1 MDCDRLHCW
10 KLHTTAIR
18 FAVYGVG
25 GRTRIVELPDGE
37 TILYDAGT
45 FGDGSRAERIVEDYL
60 RSRGITHIDTVIVS
74 HADHDHFSGLFGIL
88 ERFPVGTVI
97 VSQPF
102 LDFEQSSVKEL
113 CELAALKEIPI
124 KIVRA
129 GDELKP
135 SRDSKTNLKVLHPPS
150 QFESKFDNANS
161 IVLEIDYAGHDLLL
175 TGDLEKDGLAEVLSL
190 GTDEFDVTMAPHH
203 GSKYSSPKEFFDW
216 AKADHVLIK
225 GIEVLVAK
233 LGIVYQ

>member
-1 MDCDRLHCW
+1 M
-10 KLHTTAIR
+10 
-18 FAVYGVG
+18 
-25 GRTRIVELPDGE
+25 
-37 TILYDAGT
+37 
-45 FGDGSRAERIVEDYL
+45 
-60 RSRGITHIDTVIVS
+60 IVS

-216 AKADHVLIK
+216 AKADHVLISS
-225 GIEVLVAK
+225 GDAEVTTRLQNE
-233 LGIVYQ
+233 LGNEVKVLCTETSGAITVEISPDGELKIIPFLNHSD